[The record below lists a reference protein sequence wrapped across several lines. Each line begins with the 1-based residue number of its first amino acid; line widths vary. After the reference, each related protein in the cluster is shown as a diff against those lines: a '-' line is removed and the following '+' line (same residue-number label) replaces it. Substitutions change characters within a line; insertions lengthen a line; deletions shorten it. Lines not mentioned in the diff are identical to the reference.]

1 MPPLIRHGFIVFEHD
16 IAFAF
21 VFSNVALTVRCF
33 HSDAQIT
40 AAVQARR
47 KELLLS
53 LGRAGFAQ
61 QKLVQDQKSR
71 MHDLQH
77 QADALQVD
85 VLKAIGLP
93 VDQQCVAAY
102 AHVRSRLD
110 GLLPLSPAVAVAGLA
125 PILLE
130 PPAGSSQLE
139 VELDAADALRAVGA
153 LGRVRAPAHHVQVR

>member
-1 MPPLIRHGFIVFEHD
+1 M
-16 IAFAF
+16 
-21 VFSNVALTVRCF
+21 
-33 HSDAQIT
+33 
-40 AAVQARR
+40 
-47 KELLLS
+47 S
-53 LGRAGFAQ
+53 LGRAGFEQ

-77 QADALQVD
+77 RADALKVD

-110 GLLPLSPAVAVAGLA
+110 GLLPLSPLASVVGLA
-125 PILLE
+125 PTLLE

-139 VELDAADALRAVGA
+139 VELDAAEALRAVGA
-153 LGRVRAPAHHVQVR
+153 LGRVRAPGHHEQVLMNCAI